1 MPPLRALLADDHE
14 LVRSGLKALLE
25 QDGVAVVAQAS
36 NGREAVEL
44 AQQHQPDIAVL
55 DLSMPLLNGLDA
67 ARLILRD
74 SSRIRIIL
82 LTAHTEPQHVLDS
95 MEAGIH
101 GYVLKT
107 QAGADLKLAIEEVSR
122 GSIYLSPRISRT
134 VVDAYKARMATLADP
149 LTLREREVLQL
160 VAEGRTTK
168 EVAALLGISAKTA
181 ESHRNHI
188 MKKLDIHE
196 TANLARYAIRH
207 GIIEA

>member
-1 MPPLRALLADDHE
+1 MPLRALLADDHE

-25 QDGVAVVAQAS
+25 DDGLTVVAEAS
-36 NGREAVEL
+36 NGREAVAL

-55 DLSMPLLNGLDA
+55 DLSMPVLNGLDA
-67 ARLILRD
+67 ARQMLRD
-74 SSRIRIIL
+74 STRIRIIL
-82 LTAHTEPQHVLDS
+82 LTAHTEPRYVLES
-95 MEAGIH
+95 MQAGIH

-107 QAGADLKLAIEEVSR
+107 QAGADLKSAIAEVSG
-122 GSIYLSPRISRT
+122 GSIYLSPRISRA
-134 VVDAYKARMATLADP
+134 VVDAYKARAATLADP

-168 EVAALLGISAKTA
+168 EVATVLGISAKTA